1 MGYCK
6 ECFDHLSNDCILTN
20 GVCVF
25 CHYKTKTWDSNGR
38 LVSKKEALESLE
50 KGLVWRGYLQRYVRD
65 LAKAIKRSSGGVVKN
80 RMKMKLVKTEQF
92 LKSWQSKKFASAQI
106 IAINLKRIR
115 GAKGISQSILA
126 RKAGLSRS
134 TCSRVENGKANP
146 KVSDLQRIADILE
159 VNISRLV
166 TPVPPI
172 KSLRFRLAC
181 KE

>member
-6 ECFDHLSNDCILTN
+6 KCFDHLSNDCIFTN
-20 GVCVF
+20 RVCVF
-25 CHYKTKTWDSNGR
+25 CHYRTKTWDSNGR

-65 LAKAIKRSSGGVVKN
+65 LTKAIKRSPRGVVKD
-80 RMKMKLVKTEQF
+80 RMKRKLVRTEQF
-92 LKSWQSKKFASAQI
+92 LKSWQSKKSTSAQI
-106 IAINLKRIR
+106 IATNLKRLR
-115 GAKGISQSILA
+115 GAKGISQRTLA
-126 RKAGLSRS
+126 GKTGLSRS
-134 TCSRVENGKANP
+134 TCSLIENGKANL
-146 KVSDLQRIADILE
+146 KVSDLQRIADILG
-159 VNISRLV
+159 VGINKLV